1 MAEKSM
7 EEKQVTLDSE
17 TTTNSNFD
25 SFSEDIS
32 VELLGLK
39 GVIQFNK
46 EPIRK
51 QSLDKKQQLSSFSTD
66 TGVQLKIEARSRSN
80 SECNSNSSSDD
91 SSIDGNDFP
100 IKIID
105 FPEDKL
111 LNEEKEEKKEKDL
124 EKDITDDLT
133 KSFKHVTFSQETKK
147 EKKKNKLSKAITYEG
162 YIFKY
167 NTEDETRKLI
177 WLVLLDQNIYYYS
190 DEKKEEFTGFHHIS
204 GCFVKE
210 NGKAVINNETYYS
223 FSIIFSNKTRT
234 FYSKDKNNSQEWSKQ
249 IRQSIGYQNFFDFY
263 QIVGDIGKGSFGV
276 VKLGRNSITKD
287 KVAIKIIDKK
297 KLNSK
302 ELEQVQREIAIMKS
316 IKHPNTISLI
326 DHFEN
331 SEYFFIIMEYIK
343 YGSLKEFVKANK
355 KLSEEVCANI
365 IFQITSGLKYLN
377 EFGIIH
383 RDLKPDNILIDL
395 GDYDIQ
401 VKIADFGLSKIISP
415 EEKATEG
422 FGTIIFMAPEV
433 LLKKPYNNS
442 VDIWS
447 LGVMTYYLM
456 TRTYPFFDEKL
467 NQKVIAGKII
477 HRTVMF
483 PEPKWKSMSNEI
495 KDFITSC
502 LEKDCKKRIN
512 IDQILSNKWILKRI
526 YTEK

>member
-1 MAEKSM
+1 M
-7 EEKQVTLDSE
+7 Q
-17 TTTNSNFD
+17 
-25 SFSEDIS
+25 
-32 VELLGLK
+32 
-39 GVIQFNK
+39 
-46 EPIRK
+46 
-51 QSLDKKQQLSSFSTD
+51 
-66 TGVQLKIEARSRSN
+66 
-80 SECNSNSSSDD
+80 
-91 SSIDGNDFP
+91 
-100 IKIID
+100 
-105 FPEDKL
+105 
-111 LNEEKEEKKEKDL
+111 
-124 EKDITDDLT
+124 
-133 KSFKHVTFSQETKK
+133 
-147 EKKKNKLSKAITYEG
+147 
-162 YIFKY
+162 
-167 NTEDETRKLI
+167 LI

-263 QIVGDIGKGSFGV
+263 QIIGDIGKGSFGV